1 MGIAQEKL
9 VGPVADGGI
18 EALTQATSEVPA
30 SGTGGIPYRLCLDV
44 ASNIGCEAY
53 GALQGPVGP
62 DPALIP
68 IEPMDVVTK
77 PEAAPQRAEK
87 LAGFPFTGISRW
99 LAGDFRW
106 QVALQDLIR
115 STWVSPA
122 QIREVGQEYGDFL
135 LDNWGVIAASLSVF
149 SAAMAG
155 ALWLGLTPPGIAI
168 LLILGK
174 LGLDAYKHELEVM
187 QKHGVKWVE
196 LAVHAN
202 RNPQLLAEA
211 SKEYIQMWA
220 SFGMAITSVLGFLG
234 PAKLGAS
241 FLARWNLDR
250 LPAPRLTTNQ
260 VDAVPVG
267 TVRDPDG
274 TIISVYEVPAST
286 HGRATTTATTSAAPP
301 SELNNAHL
309 PRTIE
314 QSPEMQPVIAA
325 FGAIP
330 PVVDTLISE
339 PFSSADPWP
348 ATVES
353 TPSFSGGFYAKR
365 SKMQGP
371 PRDSPAVAQP
381 QHVSALVHERGL
393 PPVPVTSTRAEEKA
407 GVLAKLAK
415 TAKPARP
422 TAFTVPERARFEF
435 PSLIRAVLEFF
446 NDRRRLVPRLQE
458 IEDHALARSKD
469 LRRFSHVV
477 SAVLSDVETHNGIEP
492 PALIRQLRDP
502 KQRALIGA
510 LAGEMAANPAAF
522 PQRNG
527 KPPLAAEVVQELL
540 PVWNAVFRSEAIAQA
555 FSLLPRLRA
564 LQPQKVTEGK
574 LQNAKRQISR
584 HPLIKPSYRIGVGHD
599 QLTLEL
605 APKDYKVF
613 RRIAD
618 RFPDWASVEEL
629 AEFVRD
635 GVRADLGAEDLQHEL
650 RIAVQDSVE
659 RVRKAISA
667 ASQGR
672 NVLAI
677 VPGGQS
683 GYQVKLRVSFDQ
695 LAAPPNAPVIA
706 EAPSFSFRGHGFSLS
721 LPPELAERFRLLLAS
736 NHIAQSE
743 EGLSQPQVDQI
754 NAALRVAIRPDGS
767 IADAGQIMGLTQPS
781 RDRLLYVF
789 NPSAELLNPDAAPRS
804 RESFQS
810 KNATE
815 LANLEPWLKETA
827 SRYKGFSR
835 FSCGFASVSHAY
847 ALNVDS
853 RGLSLLQLQRINRDY
868 FTKVSAQGVLF
879 DQVPEFEAFLKQI
892 PGVTTQLVIAE
903 YGAVNATIQ
912 TPVLRGIRNPEGVNG
927 HWILDLGLVSP
938 TEHLV
943 SSADSHGVV
952 EMKRISVSALKALIN
967 VQPEQNRN
975 GPPAILLKFHSGI
988 APTASRFAPLRSGPN
1003 AQTSVPRASPT
1014 PKTRSANKGK
1024 DTTDPA
1030 DVASFSGAPRRV
1042 NVDQPTFAE
1051 IADLQKVPGLSDA
1064 DIDLLM
1070 RLVEAPMTS
1079 QAIEQLTGRALA
1091 RDVVASINSRLRKA
1105 GRGAIVFDGLSHYH
1119 LRSPDQVLRMSQ
1131 ARTEVEAQMALS
1143 WRTIQTQHGVLQ
1155 MKISQIDVALVER
1168 WFAKGVMTKQAIRD
1182 HLRLHL
1188 PRGVVV
1194 PEGAEDQL
1202 ANRVHRA
1209 LAEVSFDEGR
1219 VTTTVHGGRIKPM
1232 EDRYRLEFSAA
1243 PSAAKGDW
1251 GEVQIG
1257 GQPRYLRLKRSD
1269 LEWFQ
1274 TFLDRGFCL
1283 TSDVSVAVVDRI
1295 NTALKNGRE
1304 SLNGFKTVDLGAI
1317 RPSDGPYARKRYEF
1331 RDTRSA
1337 SDGTRTPWPSPGHA
1351 GRVRS

>member
-1 MGIAQEKL
+1 
-9 VGPVADGGI
+9 
-18 EALTQATSEVPA
+18 
-30 SGTGGIPYRLCLDV
+30 
-44 ASNIGCEAY
+44 
-53 GALQGPVGP
+53 
-62 DPALIP
+62 
-68 IEPMDVVTK
+68 
-77 PEAAPQRAEK
+77 
-87 LAGFPFTGISRW
+87 
-99 LAGDFRW
+99 
-106 QVALQDLIR
+106 
-115 STWVSPA
+115 VSPA

-187 QKHGVKWVE
+187 QKHGVKWIE

-211 SKEYIQMWA
+211 SNEYIRMWA
-220 SFGMAITSVLGFLG
+220 SFGKAIASLIGFLG

-274 TIISVYEVPAST
+274 TIIPVYEVPAST
-286 HGRATTTATTSAAPP
+286 HGRASTTATTTAATTTAAPP
-301 SELNNAHL
+301 SQLNSARL
-309 PRTIE
+309 AQTMER
-314 QSPEMQPVIAA
+314 SPGTQPVFAA
-325 FGAIP
+325 FGSIP

-339 PFSSADPWP
+339 PFSAADPWP
-348 ATVES
+348 ETVES
-353 TPSFSGGFYAKR
+353 TPSFSGGFYANR
-365 SKMQGP
+365 SKMRRP
-371 PRDSPAVAQP
+371 PPDSPTAAQP
-381 QHVSALVHERGL
+381 QHVSALVRERGL
-393 PPVPVTSTRAEEKA
+393 PPVPVTATRA
-407 GVLAKLAK
+407 
-415 TAKPARP
+415 
-422 TAFTVPERARFEF
+422 
-435 PSLIRAVLEFF
+435 
-446 NDRRRLVPRLQE
+446 
-458 IEDHALARSKD
+458 
-469 LRRFSHVV
+469 
-477 SAVLSDVETHNGIEP
+477 
-492 PALIRQLRDP
+492 
-502 KQRALIGA
+502 
-510 LAGEMAANPAAF
+510 
-522 PQRNG
+522 
-527 KPPLAAEVVQELL
+527 
-540 PVWNAVFRSEAIAQA
+540 
-555 FSLLPRLRA
+555 
-564 LQPQKVTEGK
+564 
-574 LQNAKRQISR
+574 
-584 HPLIKPSYRIGVGHD
+584 
-599 QLTLEL
+599 
-605 APKDYKVF
+605 
-613 RRIAD
+613 
-618 RFPDWASVEEL
+618 
-629 AEFVRD
+629 
-635 GVRADLGAEDLQHEL
+635 
-650 RIAVQDSVE
+650 
-659 RVRKAISA
+659 
-667 ASQGR
+667 
-672 NVLAI
+672 
-677 VPGGQS
+677 
-683 GYQVKLRVSFDQ
+683 
-695 LAAPPNAPVIA
+695 
-706 EAPSFSFRGHGFSLS
+706 
-721 LPPELAERFRLLLAS
+721 
-736 NHIAQSE
+736 
-743 EGLSQPQVDQI
+743 
-754 NAALRVAIRPDGS
+754 
-767 IADAGQIMGLTQPS
+767 
-781 RDRLLYVF
+781 
-789 NPSAELLNPDAAPRS
+789 SAELLNPGAAPRS

-810 KNATE
+810 KNAAE

-927 HWILDLGLVSP
+927 HWILDLGMVSP

-975 GPPAILLKFHSGI
+975 GPPAILLKFHSTI

-1003 AQTSVPRASPT
+1003 AQPSVPRTSPT

-1079 QAIEQLTGRALA
+1079 QAIEQVTARPLA
-1091 RDVVASINSRLRKA
+1091 RDVVISINSTLRKA

-1119 LRSPDQVLRMSQ
+1119 LRTPDQVLRMNQ
-1131 ARTEVEAQMALS
+1131 ARTEVEAQMALA
-1143 WRTIQTQHGVLQ
+1143 WRTIQTQHGPLQ
-1155 MKISQIDVALVER
+1155 INISQIDVALVER

-1188 PRGVVV
+1188 PREVIV

-1202 ANRVHRA
+1202 AKRVHRA
-1209 LAEVSFDEGR
+1209 LAKVSFDKGR
-1219 VTTTVHGGRIKPM
+1219 VTTTVHGGRIEPM
-1232 EDRYRLEFSAA
+1232 EDSYRLEFSAA

-1304 SLNGFKTVDLGAI
+1304 SLNGVKTVDLGEI

-1331 RDTRSA
+1331 KDTRSA